1 MPRRSGFGLT
11 KPAKIG
17 LIVGLVVVIAV
28 AILLFM
34 LNKPPSPPEPPRINP
49 EDIPMLYEEPPRIN
63 PEDIPMLYEEQQKTG
78 LIKREEDKIRMNKK
92 EDDRMQ
98 YEIDNASSPAIKA
111 QLIEKNRL
119 DLLRRDMIEKK
130 VQDDLLRRAEYKK
143 TI

>member
-1 MPRRSGFGLT
+1 MPRRSGFGLS
-11 KPAKIG
+11 KGSKIG

-49 EDIPMLYEEPPRIN
+49 EDIPMLYEE
-63 PEDIPMLYEEQQKTG
+63 QQKAG

-98 YEIDNASSPAIKA
+98 YEIDNESSPAIKA

-119 DLLRRDMIEKK
+119 NLLRRDMIEKK
-130 VQDDLLRRAEYKK
+130 VQDDLLRRSEYKK

>member
-1 MPRRSGFGLT
+1 MPRRSGFGLS
-11 KPAKIG
+11 KGSKIG

-49 EDIPMLYEEPPRIN
+49 EDIPMLYEE
-63 PEDIPMLYEEQQKTG
+63 QQKAG

-98 YEIDNASSPAIKA
+98 YEIDNESSPAIKA

-119 DLLRRDMIEKK
+119 NLLRRDMIEKK